1 MSFGSIHTVFGY
13 RQLAFQ
19 TVCNFGLAKL
29 ASFIRQPIYSPPFL
43 IYTVAGL
50 YFTDV
55 VFLKSLTNIV
65 FFPTDAAVHTPSPC
79 QIILISSTSLPGLLN
94 YINWHLKQINL
105 FDFRY
110 CSVQMAITPISM
122 LNACTNWQL
131 LSTLRVPSVAFNL
144 PMQSS
149 QLLFDVAKGINSV
162 TQGLFLNQHFPG
174 VLMKQQVC
182 STPLN
187 PLWGLFLYGSRA
199 MVESKPKWHL

>member
-19 TVCNFGLAKL
+19 RVCNFGLAKV
-29 ASFIRQPIYSPPFL
+29 ASFIRQPVYSPPFL

-65 FFPTDAAVHTPSPC
+65 FFPNRC
-79 QIILISSTSLPGLLN
+79 CSSYPFPFPKNLNFFNLPPRTFELYKLAFKSKNLL
-94 YINWHLKQINL
+94 
-105 FDFRY
+105 DFRY
-110 CSVQMAITPISM
+110 CTVQMTITPISM

-162 TQGLFLNQHFPG
+162 SQGLFEPALPWSANE
-174 VLMKQQVC
+174 
-182 STPLN
+182 TA
-187 PLWGLFLYGSRA
+187 GLLHPAEPSVGSLF
-199 MVESKPKWHL
+199 VWF